1 MRQKEEKGIVTFPTT
16 TAALAME
23 KAAKELDLP
32 GRLIP
37 VPVSITASCGLA
49 WMVDV
54 PELEWIQAALTEYEL
69 QFSAVQVVL
78 I

>member
-23 KAAKELDLP
+23 KAAKELNLP

-49 WMVDV
+49 WMVEV
-54 PELEWIQAALTEYEL
+54 SELERVQAALTGHEL
-69 QFSAVQVVL
+69 QFSAVQVAL